1 MTESDKTISSLISSQ
16 LPDFVRADHPI
27 FKRFLELYYQWME
40 QNSPEGI
47 SNTAGNTI
55 YHAMQIENYRDI
67 DQTPPEFVRYFKDE
81 ILPYFPENTSLST
94 EKIIKA
100 AREFYSKK
108 GSDESLRWLFKAL
121 FDEDIEINYPKEQI
135 FKTSD
140 GKWNRPKAFRITVNE
155 ENKNINVNLLER
167 RLVTGVDSGAT
178 CIVESANRSVDPTN
192 GKEVFEIYVSNLKKF
207 FNNGEYIEIVYFDE
221 NNTQRIFRERIIGTL
236 SNIRVDSNIRTDPQQ
251 RRRGLLY
258 NVGDPIVIVGGLGDS
273 AQANDAAAIVGNVTL
288 GSIEGVTQTFRGY
301 GYRVYSNSEVVVF
314 RSVGDDENANLST
327 DLRVVNVNLTAC
339 TTNSQRNFLE
349 TITFDKTVIDYV
361 SGEDIGNANFGAFTS
376 NNRNIVLNVTEDD
389 AGDPFLNYAVVWA
402 NGNNYSDAL
411 FTAKI
416 ATPNGNTKLQGTL
429 SYYGNTQLT
438 GTVSVYGKTPI
449 TGNVTVN
456 THTTDARTVYGNG
469 TSFLVDFV
477 AGNFIRIDDYILE
490 IASVDSNTIMKL
502 TDEISQ
508 TRTQQPAFKAN
519 LTVTGSGTSF
529 LSELSPG
536 DRISVNNVVKVVNTV
551 VSNTVLTVTTPFEFS
566 GNSFNFFQNA
576 QSTSVDVFGENTAFA
591 IELKPNQLLEID
603 GERRTVN
610 TISNNYHLTVTAG
623 YSSVLA
629 DEDGYRIGRFAADG
643 GFGTEY
649 TGTMVLYSIAN
660 TGSLSAILNG
670 AQLNVMNTTVVES
683 GKFYTNQKS
692 FTVNSPIP
700 VTYLL
705 PTNANSIL
713 DQAFDFHTE
722 NTGGIELIS
731 VINGGSGFRSS
742 PRINVSSYYDTH
754 LSEQYDYD
762 TEYEL
767 KANTRQLFRDLGAI
781 SHVYILNGGSQY
793 QVNDTISFRGR
804 GYGGNGYVQSVNAN
818 GAITSVVL
826 TDRGEGYL
834 RRPEVIVNRTSPTFT
849 TLTGTAEINQF
860 SPVVTGTSTSFVSAL
875 RINSVIK
882 VNNEIRKVVSIA
894 NNTHL
899 TVNAIFQ
906 ASANAVPIYR
916 QNGIEAVM
924 TGYLFGDGE
933 ELTIQTS
940 AVGRVRDIRLLY
952 RGYDY
957 FDVPEVSLKVYD
969 AIIDPIPADSI
980 IETEAVYQGT
990 SAADATFKAN
1000 IKSYTSGTNLLRMYN
1015 YSGLINPGQTLI
1027 TANGLILSI
1036 NASANVPA
1044 PAQYPST
1051 VIATG
1056 LPNPMRYGN
1065 GRARARALFANG
1077 LIEFNGFYLNT
1088 DGFPSSD
1095 KVLQDTDLYHNFSYI
1110 VQSEKNLVEFEV
1122 PIRNIVHPAGM
1133 SLISKTVLKNEL
1145 RELTGNESNV
1155 DIIMRG
1161 AAEFPSVAT
1170 IANSYSNVIIG
1181 YQTIWNPLPND
1192 NFYYS
1197 NTKVNVGDLFI
1208 INDAIYSGNV
1218 SIQDRIPIS
1227 KIVTDVISNTE
1238 LKIEGDFIYRG
1249 PGLIDLTANYSPI
1262 ITALS
1267 NGTASVLQDSN
1278 VVSGTVTKFQLDLAL
1293 GDFIKINDE
1302 VRQVASIASNTSLIT
1317 DLPFNETAA
1326 TQTLNLLGTVIINP
1340 AVTGTAAINS
1350 PITGN
1355 VLVNPP
1361 MTGTVNVDVSG
1372 IQLTF
1377 NVTNGSATI
1386 VSGSKNVNGTFGNL
1400 SNGTVSVTGGS
1411 NVVTGTSTTFQLDL
1425 AAGYIIKVNN
1435 EIRQVESITSNV
1447 SLVSNSNF
1455 TNSALNKIIS
1465 LGSTRFVNDLEPG
1478 DYIRVNNEVRRI
1490 ESIFDQNSLNVDN
1503 AFVTS
1508 ANVDLYLKDGYI
1520 TYPTYLFLTGNNT
1533 LFATNIAVNDIIAVN
1548 NQIRQVVNVIN
1559 DTLLQV
1565 NSRFFYGGTDETFY
1579 LRSNIITGNA
1589 TTFTTNLNANDIITV
1604 NGEIKQVVSITN
1616 NTSLVVNTAFDN
1628 YAIGQLLYVKSN
1640 VIVGTGTNFDPQINI
1655 GDIITVNNE
1664 IKEVVTVTSDTL
1676 LVVNT
1681 PFEYY
1686 ATNQKVY
1693 KHNNKIY
1700 SATTNLASHLVPN
1713 NFIMV
1718 NNQTR
1723 QVMSIDSSNVITVN
1737 AVFDYHGSANIIS
1750 KLQPT
1755 ILNISSNVDPVSS
1768 YVLPGDNISFNIF
1781 ASNLMIAQTG
1791 TVQVFNTNS
1800 KVIGTST
1807 SFNTQFVANDT
1818 IMINGSIK
1826 RVENIANATVM
1837 NVNSAFSNNST
1848 GKLIYKRASYQN
1860 ANVISINGGVITTNL
1875 EISTNASNLVYL
1887 VDPNFRRI
1895 DFIGSADLSGNT
1907 VTANTA
1913 NGSTISDFDGYVYIG
1928 NEIIANGEYKTVV
1941 DVTTNQ
1947 LTVNSNFINP
1957 AVDKYLAVYT
1967 NHSYN
1972 VVTLT
1977 AH

>member
-1 MTESDKTISSLISSQ
+1 MSSTDKTISSLISSQ

-40 QNSPEGI
+40 QNSPDGI

-67 DQTPPEFVRYFKDE
+67 DQTPPEFVKYFKDE

-135 FKTSD
+135 LKTSD
-140 GKWNRPKAFRITVNE
+140 GKWNLPRAFRITINE

-167 RLVTGVDSGAT
+167 RLVTGTESGAT
-178 CIVESANRSVDPTN
+178 CIVESANRNVDPTN
-192 GKEVFEIYVSNLKKF
+192 GREVLEIYVSNLKKF
-207 FNNGEYIEIVYFDE
+207 FNNGEFIEIIYTDE
-221 NNTQRIFRERIIGTL
+221 NGSEQVFREKIIGTL

-258 NVGDPIVIVGGLGDS
+258 NVGDPVVIVGGLGDS
-273 AQANDAAAIVGNVTL
+273 AEANDAAAIVGNVTL
-288 GSIEGVTQTFRGY
+288 GSIEGVTQVFRGY
-301 GYRVYSNSEVVVF
+301 GYRTYSNSEVIVF
-314 RSVGDDENANLST
+314 RSVGDEENANLST

-361 SGEDIGNANFGAFTS
+361 SGEDIGNANLNVFTV
-376 NNRNIVLNVTEDD
+376 NNRNMVLNVTEDD

-402 NGNNYSDAL
+402 NGNNFSDAL

-416 ATPNGNTKLQGTL
+416 ATPNGNTKLLGTL

-438 GTVSVYGKTPI
+438 GTVSVYGKTAI
-449 TGNVTVN
+449 SGNVTVN

-469 TSFLVDFV
+469 TTFLTDFV
-477 AGNFIRIDDYILE
+477 AGDFIRIDDYILE

-536 DRISVNNVVKVVNTV
+536 DRISVNNVVKIVSNV

-566 GNSFNFFQNA
+566 GNSYNFFQNA

-591 IELKPNQLLEID
+591 IQLQPNQLLEID
-603 GERRTVN
+603 GERATIN
-610 TISNNYHLTVTAG
+610 TISNNYHLTVVTG
-623 YSSVLA
+623 YSNVAVNEL
-629 DEDGYRIGRFAADG
+629 GYRIGKFAADG

-649 TGTMVLYSIAN
+649 TGNIVLYDIAN
-660 TGSLSAILNG
+660 TGSISTILNG
-670 AQLNVMNTTVVES
+670 AQLNVLNTAVVAP
-683 GKFYTNQKS
+683 GKFYTNEKS
-692 FTVNSPIP
+692 FTVNAPIP
-700 VTYLL
+700 VTYLV
-705 PTNANSIL
+705 PANANSIL
-713 DQAFDFHTE
+713 DQAFDFHTV
-722 NTGGIELIS
+722 NTGGVELIS
-731 VINGGSGFRSS
+731 VINGGGGFRSS
-742 PRINVSSYYDTH
+742 PQINVSSYYDTH
-754 LSEQYDYD
+754 LSEQYDYEN
-762 TEYEL
+762 EYAD

-781 SHVYILNGGSQY
+781 SHVYIVSGGSLY
-793 QVNDTISFRGR
+793 NVNDTITFLGR

-834 RRPEVIVNRTSPTFT
+834 RRPEVIVNRASPTYT
-849 TLTGTAEINQF
+849 TLTGTVTINQF
-860 SPVVTGTSTSFVSAL
+860 SPVVNGVSTSFASAL

-894 NNTHL
+894 NNTYL
-899 TVNAIFQ
+899 TVNAIFET
-906 ASANAVPIYR
+906 SGSGNAIYR
-916 QNGIEAVM
+916 QNGTDATLV
-924 TGYLFGDGE
+924 GYLYGDGE
-933 ELTIQTS
+933 EHTIQTS
-940 AVGRVRDIRLLY
+940 AVGRVTDIRLLY

-957 FDVPEVSLKVYD
+957 VSVPNVSLKIYD
-969 AIIDPIPADSI
+969 AVIDPIDDGLI
-980 IETEAVYQGT
+980 TETETVYQGAT
-990 SAADATFKAN
+990 IEEATFKAN
-1000 IKSYTSGTNLLRMYN
+1000 IKSYTSSTNLLRMYN
-1015 YSGLINPGQTLI
+1015 YSGIINPGQTLV
-1027 TANGLILSI
+1027 TANGVVLSI
-1036 NASANVPA
+1036 NPSANVPA

-1095 KVLQDTDLYHNFSYI
+1095 KVLQDADLYHNFSYI

-1122 PIRNIVHPAGM
+1122 PIKNIVHPAGM
-1133 SLISKTVLKNEL
+1133 SLISKTVLKSEL
-1145 RELTGNESNV
+1145 QELPGNESNV
-1155 DIIMRG
+1155 HLIMRG
-1161 AAEFPSVAT
+1161 ASEFPSVAT
-1170 IANSYSNVIIG
+1170 ISNSYSNVIIG
-1181 YQTIWNPLPND
+1181 YQTIWDPLPND

-1218 SIQDRIPIS
+1218 SIQDRIPLS
-1227 KIVTDVISNTE
+1227 KIVSNVISNTE
-1238 LKIEGDFIYRG
+1238 LVIEGDFIYRG
-1249 PGLIDLTANYSPI
+1249 PGLINLTANYAPI
-1262 ITALS
+1262 STVIS
-1267 NGTASVLQDSN
+1267 NGTVSVLASSN
-1278 VVSGTVTKFQLDLAL
+1278 VVSGTATYFKLDLTD
-1293 GDFIKINDE
+1293 GDFIKINNE
-1302 VRQVASIASNTSLIT
+1302 IKQIVNIASNTSLT
-1317 DLPFNETAA
+1317 TNSVFKSTAA

-1340 AVTGTAAINS
+1340 AVTGNVVVN
-1350 PITGN
+1350 PPVTGD

-1361 MTGTVNVDVSG
+1361 VTGTVNVDITG

-1377 NVTNGSATI
+1377 NVANGTATI
-1386 VSGSKNVNGTFGNL
+1386 VSGSNTVNGTFGSL
-1400 SNGTVSVTGGS
+1400 ANGTVSITGSSNTVTGS
-1411 NVVTGTSTTFQLDL
+1411 NTTFELDL
-1425 AAGYIIKVNN
+1425 ASGYVIRVNN
-1435 EIRQVESITSNV
+1435 EIKQVESITSNT
-1447 SLVSNSNF
+1447 SLVANANF
-1455 TNSALNKIIS
+1455 TNSGSGKILY
-1465 LGSTRFVNDLEPG
+1465 LGSTRFLNDLEPG
-1478 DYIRVNNEVRRI
+1478 DYIKVNNEVRRI
-1490 ESIFDQNSLNVDN
+1490 DAIFDQNSLNAN
-1503 AFVTS
+1503 SAFATS
-1508 ANVDLYLKDGYI
+1508 ANTDLYLKDGYVS
-1520 TYPTYLFLTGNNT
+1520 YPTYLYLTGNNT
-1533 LFATNIAVNDIIAVN
+1533 TFETNIAANDIIVVN
-1548 NQIRQVVNVIN
+1548 NQIRRVVNVLG
-1559 DTLLQV
+1559 DTLLKV
-1565 NSRFFYGGTDETFY
+1565 NSRFFYAETDSVFY
-1579 LRSNIITGNA
+1579 LRSNIVTGNG
-1589 TTFTTNLNANDIITV
+1589 TTFTTNLLANDIITV
-1604 NGEIKQVVSITN
+1604 NNEIRQVVSITN
-1616 NTSLVVNTAFDN
+1616 NTSLVVNTAFNN
-1628 YAIGQLLYVKSN
+1628 YATGALLYAKSN
-1640 VIVGTGTNFDPQINI
+1640 VIVGTGTNFDPQVNV

-1664 IKEVVTVTSDTL
+1664 VKEVTVVTSD
-1676 LVVNT
+1676 LVLTVNT

-1686 ATNQKVY
+1686 SANQKLY
-1693 KHNNKIY
+1693 KHNNQIY
-1700 SATTNLASHLVPN
+1700 SATTNLESHLVPN
-1713 NFIMV
+1713 NFISV
-1718 NNQTR
+1718 NNQIR
-1723 QVMSIDSSNVITVN
+1723 QVISIDSSNVITVN
-1737 AVFDYHGSANIIS
+1737 AVFDYHGASNIIS
-1750 KLQPT
+1750 ELQPT
-1755 ILNISSNVDPVSS
+1755 ILTISSNVEPVSS

-1800 KVIGTST
+1800 KIIGTST

-1818 IMINGSIK
+1818 IMINGVIK

-1837 NVNSAFSNNST
+1837 NVNSSFSTSGS
-1848 GKLIYKRASYQN
+1848 GKLIYKRAAYQN
-1860 ANVISINGGVITTNL
+1860 ANVISINGTTITTNL
-1875 EISTNASNLVYL
+1875 EISTNAANLVYL

-1895 DFIGSADLSGNT
+1895 DYIGSADLSGNT

-1913 NGSTISDFDGYVYIG
+1913 NVETISDFDGYIYIG
-1928 NEIIANGEYKTVV
+1928 NEIIANGEYRTVV
-1941 DVTTNQ
+1941 NVTTNQ
-1947 LTVNSNFINP
+1947 LTVNSNFTNP

-1977 AH
+1977 AY